1 MYYKLLQN
9 SIKKIYDNN
18 RYSAYNQAYSLEIKE
33 FLTNRQSI
41 KLLIDGGRDINWKD
55 YLLEKMEPNQKE
67 NWKLMFHDY
76 INKENFPNQ
85 YIFQNRIFF
94 QEFSLISKPK
104 SNKKEEDI
112 LSLQSEPVLSP
123 LDNRELKSLSK
134 SLPCIYSNQNY
145 VDSDKDSDDDIRYNN
160 INDDDINTNC
170 VQHLIMNVSM
180 ESFGDTRDKTN
191 SQHKAQ
197 SNSFMLRKYI
207 QLIKQHL
214 DDGRHPINVIINK
227 FIIYFT
233 PYLEGAKEFCEKTK
247 ENKIECMKKGKEVI
261 KEIQYFIETMQVVVK
276 LFYSKSINYEYFVE
290 EKDEIIN
297 LISYIL
303 FNKKSIYTLLYKI
316 FYYMN
321 YENISKISSQFRK
334 IGELTPTDLG
344 IAPKFCLDKTT
355 DELMKQLKENKN
367 KKNNIDKGNELIE
380 EKKSSKKLNKIV
392 QFIELNDDK
401 NKNSKEDLFNFDDFE
416 INIYS
421 KNDNLTERSFIDNI
435 NNKQYNSFVLN
446 DEDKNMS
453 STRTIEDFQKNIES
467 FGYEMDIKDI
477 LLNDINN
484 KFFLSLPKMTEYNEI
499 PISKEPYLY
508 AINYLRQ
515 IDTYKVPLEKF
526 TVIALISVIITNCV
540 DKYWGVMKDDLEKKY
555 LNIDADE
562 LMSIYLYII
571 YKLKMPTLY
580 VHLDFIKYFTTTNSK
595 QTIMGYYYTTLEGCL
610 NFILDIKDKKSLLQ
624 NSS

>member
-145 VDSDKDSDDDIRYNN
+145 VDSDKDSDDDIRYSN
-160 INDDDINTNC
+160 INDDDINTNFD
-170 VQHLIMNVSM
+170 QHLIMNVSM

-233 PYLEGAKEFCEKTK
+233 PYLEGAKKFCEKTK

-355 DELMKQLKENKN
+355 DELMKQLKENRN